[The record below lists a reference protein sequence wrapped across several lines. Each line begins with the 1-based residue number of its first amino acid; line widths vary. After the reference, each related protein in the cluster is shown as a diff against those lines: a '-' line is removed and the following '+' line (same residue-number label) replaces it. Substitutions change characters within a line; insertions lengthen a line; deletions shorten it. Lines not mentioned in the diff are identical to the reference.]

1 MIKEDTPCKNCI
13 LLCICKNR
21 LEKFRSIQMELYN
34 RPSRLKE
41 LQQTMIQMG
50 VETTDEEILK
60 YLSTKEMIT
69 TCSLIYKIRDVYLY
83 SNLNDDN
90 AFIKYYKIMI
100 SIYEYI
106 NGKDQ

>member
-41 LQQTMIQMG
+41 LRRAIARIQT
-50 VETTDEEILK
+50 L
-60 YLSTKEMIT
+60 IT
-69 TCSLIYKIRDVYLY
+69 ELEQK
-83 SNLNDDN
+83 
-90 AFIKYYKIMI
+90 A
-100 SIYEYI
+100 
-106 NGKDQ
+106 